1 VYSFDYH
8 KAQSL
13 ADAKSRFDDAD
24 DALYLAGGMT
34 LIPTLKQRLSM
45 PDELVDLSSIEG
57 LKGVRVEGDELVI
70 GAMTTHADVV
80 ADANVLAH
88 IPTLSYLV
96 SLIGDPQVRNR
107 GTLGGSLANNDPSS
121 DYPAA
126 VLGLGAVI
134 VTDQRSIAAD
144 DFFVDLFE
152 TALNEGEIIT
162 SVRFP
167 IPNRAGYS
175 KFPNPASRYAV
186 VGVFVAEVKGGIRV
200 AITGAGG
207 TAFRQNEMEQ
217 ALSRDFATESVA
229 NIKVSAE
236 GLNNDPHASADYRA
250 SLITT
255 MALRAVEHALQS

>member
-1 VYSFDYH
+1 MYSFDYH

-13 ADAKSRFDDAD
+13 DDAKARFDGAD

-45 PDELVDLSSIEG
+45 PSELVDISHIDG
-57 LKGVRVEGDELVI
+57 LKGISVDGNDLVI
-70 GAMTTHADVV
+70 GAMTTHADVS
-80 ADANVLAH
+80 AH
-88 IPTLSYLV
+88 ALTRVNIPALSYLT

-126 VLGLGAVI
+126 VLALGATI
-134 VTDQRSIAAD
+134 VTDRRAIAAD

-167 IPNRAGYS
+167 IPTRAGYA
-175 KFPNPASRYAV
+175 KFANPASRYAV
-186 VGVFVAEVKGGIRV
+186 VGVFVADMAGDMRV
-200 AITGAGG
+200 AVTGAAV
-207 TAFRQNEMEQ
+207 TAFRQTEMEQ
-217 ALSRDFATESVA
+217 ALAASFAADSVA
-229 NIKVSAE
+229 TIKNTAE
-236 GLNNDPHASADYRA
+236 GLNNDPHASAQYRA

-255 MALRAVEHALQS
+255 MAERAVQNALQL